1 MKLNIKNT
9 IFVSLALVIWSIY
22 VQMIDTTVQIVIV
35 KNLGRTEEVKGIV
48 LGVIGFMPLILF
60 PIFAKLSDSAKGK
73 RGRRAPFILI
83 GTVITVVLI
92 VTAGVFADMG
102 SFLGYAVFFT
112 LSYVGIS
119 IYRPAATAILPDIIP
134 KPLRSKANAIQGII
148 TSFGSLMVIG
158 LVAIFGDKNILAT
171 YIISGALMLLVM
183 TFYLFNINEP
193 KLVKEAEAA
202 MAEYMG
208 QSNEDVEREAGT
220 MSGGALKGNKFIK
233 AMPKVERK
241 SLILLLL
248 SIAMCS
254 FGFGAMISTYQN
266 YAHAVWGMTHSAA
279 TVFMLLFGLGGLM
292 ATPLVVRLS
301 DRKGRKNT
309 MVAGMII
316 FIIGTAMIILL
327 QDISAT
333 RFIGFTV
340 IGFGWT
346 FMMIM
351 AFPMVLEFSNTL
363 NNGIFASFFTLAFNI
378 PKALTSY
385 ISGVM
390 LTRIGYQILFPYT
403 LFFISVGLILILFVK
418 HGNVVEI
425 KRNSEA
431 VSKAP
436 FSKELSPLTNPKF
449 LNIK

>member
-48 LGVIGFMPLILF
+48 LGIIGFLPLILF
-60 PIFAKLSDSAKGK
+60 PIFAKLSDGTKHK

-83 GTVITVVLI
+83 GTVITVILI
-92 VTAGVFADMG
+92 ITAGVFANMG
-102 SFLGYAVFFT
+102 SFMGYAVFFT

-134 KPLRSKANAIQGII
+134 KPLRSKANAIQGIV
-148 TSFGSLMVIG
+148 TSFGSLLVIG
-158 LVAIFGDKNILAT
+158 LVAVFGDKNILAT
-171 YIISGALMLLVM
+171 YVISGAFMLLVM
-183 TFYLFNINEP
+183 TLYLININEP
-193 KLVKEAEAA
+193 RLVREAEAE
-202 MAEYMG
+202 MARYTG
-208 QSNEDVEREAGT
+208 STVENAEQE
-220 MSGGALKGNKFIK
+220 GGEIVRDGPKGKNFLK
-233 AMPKVERK
+233 AMHKYERK
-241 SLILLLL
+241 SLVLLLL

-266 YAHAVWGMTHSAA
+266 YAHEVWGMSHNAA
-279 TVFMLLFGLGGLM
+279 TVFMLLFGLGGLV

-301 DRKGRKNT
+301 DRRGRKNT
-309 MVAGMII
+309 MITGMII
-316 FIIGTAMIILL
+316 YIAGIAMIIFFER
-327 QDISAT
+327 IAAM

-340 IGFGWT
+340 MGLGWT
-346 FMMIM
+346 FIIIM

-363 NNGIFASFFTLAFNI
+363 NNGTFASFFTLAFNI

-390 LTRIGYQILFPYT
+390 LTRIGYQILFPYS
-403 LFFISVGLILILFVK
+403 LFFLTLGLVLILFVK

-425 KRNSEA
+425 RKAEV
-431 VSKAP
+431 VSG
-436 FSKELSPLTNPKF
+436 
-449 LNIK
+449 